1 MAPKVSFIIIAYNAA
16 AHLDNI
22 LDDVKKQTFNHSLIE
37 VILVD
42 SNSTDNTAEKFYSFK
57 ENNDFSCCKIFDNP
71 KKVLPSGWNIALDN
85 AEGEIILR
93 VDAHSRIPDDF
104 IEKNIKNI
112 ENGEDI
118 VGGQRITV
126 FDNDSRWKAA
136 WASVT
141 VYCFSNLR
149 R

>member
-57 ENNDFSCCKIFDNP
+57 ENNDLMLRNDFLDGLA
-71 KKVLPSGWNIALDN
+71 KKRHFP
-85 AEGEIILR
+85 
-93 VDAHSRIPDDF
+93 
-104 IEKNIKNI
+104 
-112 ENGEDI
+112 I
-118 VGGQRITV
+118 VHP
-126 FDNDSRWKAA
+126 
-136 WASVT
+136 
-141 VYCFSNLR
+141 
-149 R
+149 